1 MYIYV
6 FTPIVQ
12 LSIINTISTLYLLLI
27 SCIWLVSTY
36 SISPPLYP
44 ATLCDAS
51 KLNATPIRC
60 TCFSCDAH
68 CTVVQFFD
76 ILLTSRSL
84 LQYFTNRTLHVME
97 RLANLTK
104 WTLCSGIYDIHTVA
118 QYQFR
123 RKSIWITFS
132 KLNSHASLRI
142 VQFIYSSIRM

>member
-104 WTLCSGIYDIHTVA
+104 WTLCSGINDIHTEKCTLYVL
-118 QYQFR
+118 FFDLDHFFKIEFT
-123 RKSIWITFS
+123 RKSTYCTVY
-132 KLNSHASLRI
+132 I
-142 VQFIYSSIRM
+142 V